1 VLNVRHLRAGY
12 DGGDVVHDLDLEVAE
27 GEVVALL
34 GANGAGK
41 STALRAICG
50 LLAPSRGH
58 VEVDGTDV
66 TGWPADR
73 LARHGVACVPTERH
87 LFPRLRVRD
96 NLALGAYPERLDS
109 GRLDAVLEL
118 FPRLGERL
126 RQPAG
131 TLSGGEQQMLA
142 LGRALVRGPRLLVLD
157 EPSTGLAPVL
167 VDELFGALASLVREG
182 GVTLLLAEQQV
193 ASALALAD
201 RGYVLE
207 DGWLRLQGTA
217 AALREDPRIRD
228 AYLGVR

>member
-1 VLNVRHLRAGY
+1 VLSVGGLHAGY
-12 DGGDVVHDLDLEVAE
+12 DGGDVVHDLDLEVGD

-50 LLAPSRGH
+50 LVAPSEGH
-58 VEVDGTDV
+58 VEVAGTDV

-73 LARHGVACVPTERH
+73 LARHGVAFVPTERH

-96 NLALGAYPERLDS
+96 NLALGAYPRRLDPARS
-109 GRLDAVLEL
+109 DAVLQL

-142 LGRALVRGPRLLVLD
+142 LARALVRGPRLLVLD
-157 EPSTGLAPVL
+157 EPSTGLAPRL
-167 VDELFGALASLVREG
+167 VEELFGALASLVREG

-193 ASALALAD
+193 ARALALAD

-207 DGWLRLQGTA
+207 DGWLRLEGTA